1 MLSHESQPEGR
12 KKATG
17 LHSQVLEGLV
27 VGPGKNN
34 SAALEQAELF
44 KQLPS

>member
-12 KKATG
+12 KKAAG

-27 VGPGKNN
+27 GGPGKSN
-34 SAALEQAELF
+34 SAALEEAELF
-44 KQLPS
+44 KHLPS